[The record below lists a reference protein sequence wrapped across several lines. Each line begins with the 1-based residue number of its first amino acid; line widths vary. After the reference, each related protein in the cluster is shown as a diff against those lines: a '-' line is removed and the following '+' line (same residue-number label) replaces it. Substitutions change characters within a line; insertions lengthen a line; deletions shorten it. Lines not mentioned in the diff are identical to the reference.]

1 MTHCWRIRPPRPAC
15 RFTVAVVTTG
25 LLSSCATFVPDA
37 RTPEQLVSLPD
48 SFTLYGPVAPAPDR
62 WWKSFENA
70 ELSALVEESLRGN
83 FSLQQAYARL
93 RQAGALARQARAA
106 RFPTLGYSADASVS
120 RTYTDV
126 ATASVSPADT
136 ATNTLNAL
144 GALASGGSG
153 GVISATSLQS
163 AQSRLQALDTL
174 FGSPDSVD
182 ETTTT
187 ESYAVGLSA
196 SYEVDLWGRVRAG
209 YEASR
214 LSLEASRQDLY
225 DAMQSIAAQVTYTW
239 LDLLY
244 DRQVL
249 AVVHQQLETNQDNL
263 ELLELRYRNGQSS
276 ALDIYQQRQAVA
288 QSAAAIPSLEA
299 GIQTLQHQLAVLL
312 GKAPTIDLGL
322 TADRYPELGLLPEQ
336 GLPADLLAKR
346 SDVRA
351 AGLRLASADWDV
363 SAARADRLPALS
375 LTGTTD
381 FNGASVSTL
390 FDNWLARLAGSVTG
404 PIFDA
409 GRRKAEVERTRAVV
423 DEYLAAYRGTVIT
436 AMLEVEDALVHEAR
450 QRDYIE
456 ALTAQYE
463 AAKASLEEARVR
475 YRKGLNDYLPV
486 LSALTNQQSLEQSLV
501 AARHDLLYYRVQLH
515 LALGGDWTAE
525 EAAYTEEVSQ

>member
-1 MTHCWRIRPPRPAC
+1 
-15 RFTVAVVTTG
+15 
-25 LLSSCATFVPDA
+25 
-37 RTPEQLVSLPD
+37 
-48 SFTLYGPVAPAPDR
+48 
-62 WWKSFENA
+62 
-70 ELSALVEESLRGN
+70 
-83 FSLQQAYARL
+83 
-93 RQAGALARQARAA
+93 
-106 RFPTLGYSADASVS
+106 
-120 RTYTDV
+120 
-126 ATASVSPADT
+126 
-136 ATNTLNAL
+136 
-144 GALASGGSG
+144 
-153 GVISATSLQS
+153 
-163 AQSRLQALDTL
+163 
-174 FGSPDSVD
+174 
-182 ETTTT
+182 
-187 ESYAVGLSA
+187 
-196 SYEVDLWGRVRAG
+196 
-209 YEASR
+209 
-214 LSLEASRQDLY
+214 
-225 DAMQSIAAQVTYTW
+225 
-239 LDLLY
+239 
-244 DRQVL
+244 
-249 AVVHQQLETNQDNL
+249 
-263 ELLELRYRNGQSS
+263 
-276 ALDIYQQRQAVA
+276 
-288 QSAAAIPSLEA
+288 
-299 GIQTLQHQLAVLL
+299 
-312 GKAPTIDLGL
+312 
-322 TADRYPELGLLPEQ
+322 
-336 GLPADLLAKR
+336 
-346 SDVRA
+346 VRA

-375 LTGTTD
+375 LTGTTN